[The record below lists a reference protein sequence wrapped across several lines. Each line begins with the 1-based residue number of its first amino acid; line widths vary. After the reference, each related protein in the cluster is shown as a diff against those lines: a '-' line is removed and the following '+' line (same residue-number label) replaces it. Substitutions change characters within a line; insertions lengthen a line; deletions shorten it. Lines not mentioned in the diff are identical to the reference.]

1 MLPNYIEN
9 SYQNMIKILLSKIK
23 KRREKIV
30 ALMLQFFGLFR
41 IKTKFV
47 FKLQ

>member
-23 KRREKIV
+23 KEEKKS
-30 ALMLQFFGLFR
+30 LL
-41 IKTKFV
+41 
-47 FKLQ
+47 